1 MDIGGIGSGQATAQ
15 VHGRGGGHGMRA
27 KVEAAVADKLGLS
40 VDDLRTQ
47 LKSGKSMT
55 QVAAAQGVSKD
66 DLVSAIAT
74 ALQSSASSATSAS
87 ASASSGGSQA
97 VDATAR
103 ATRIADRVGGG
114 RPPRGAGGPPPGG
127 PPPNSTVS
135 SSADLAALLQA
146 AAQKGSD
153 ADGDKDA
160 STFSVKL

>member
-1 MDIGGIGSGQATAQ
+1 MDIGGIGSGQAAAQ

-87 ASASSGGSQA
+87 ASATSGGSQA

>member
-97 VDATAR
+97 VDPTAR